1 MLSTL
6 KATVRGGRIEWLE
19 ATENIVPTDQPIDV
33 LVTILGGHPNG
44 PSPEEQGRLR
54 VAALQ
59 KLVALNAFSAVAD
72 PAQWQQETRKDREL
86 PGRKS

>member
-6 KATVRGGRIEWLE
+6 KATVQGGKIEWQE
-19 ATENIVPTDQPIDV
+19 ATGNILPTDRPIDV
-33 LVTILGGHPNG
+33 LVTILGGHLNG
-44 PSPEEQGRLR
+44 PSPEERGRLR

-59 KLVALNAFSAVAD
+59 KLAALNAFSAVDD
-72 PAQWQQETRKDREL
+72 PARWQQDTRKEREL